1 MIVIATCNQY
11 PQIFLGLK
19 LIVDALTR
27 KGEEVRCIPWQEE
40 DLSVFC
46 QAKYVLPLCAW
57 DYAKTPEDFK
67 DWLMKVKNGGGK
79 LLNSPDII
87 LKNMNKTYL
96 LELANKGVNV
106 TPSCFLKKPSL
117 DKVESIKLSH
127 HWDDMVLKPV
137 YGQSG
142 NLVTRYSNAIT
153 NQDEVFKSDGGILVQ
168 PFIPEIKSN
177 GELAICFING
187 IYSHS
192 VGRMPAS
199 DDWRANTKYKVS
211 VKPIDLDE
219 KVIEQARSSLSY
231 LDEMPLYARVDGI
244 IVNENFMLSELELI
258 EPALFFELVE
268 DINQTGFDRLIS
280 HLAG

>member
-1 MIVIATCNQY
+1 MIVIATCNEY

-19 LIVDALTR
+19 LIVDALID

-40 DLSVFC
+40 DVSVFC
-46 QAKYVLPLCAW
+46 QAKYVLPLCTW
-57 DYAKTPEDFK
+57 DYAKTPEAFK

-87 LKNMNKTYL
+87 LQNMNKTYL

-106 TPSCFLKKPSL
+106 TPSCFLKRPSL
-117 DKVESIKLSH
+117 EKVESIKSSH
-127 HWDDMVLKPV
+127 NWGDLVLKPV

-142 NLVTRYSNAIT
+142 NLVTRYSNTLT
-153 NQDEVFKSDGGILVQ
+153 NQDELFKSDDGILVQ

-192 VGRMPAS
+192 VCRMPAS

-219 KVIEQARSSLSY
+219 SLIEQAHLCLSHF
-231 LDEMPLYARVDGI
+231 EEIPLYARVDGV
-244 IVNENFMLSELELI
+244 IVDGNFTLCELELI
-258 EPALFFELVE
+258 EPALFFDLVE
-268 DINQTGFDRLIS
+268 DLSQTGFKRFIS
-280 HLAG
+280 YLVS